1 MHWDSTSASA
11 TQPSCNKTVHF
22 DVLMLYRQVSTK
34 EKNSKGKQHK
44 RQYTSSVF
52 QQVMYFIKARQGP
65 QMHQDSAESGFPPTG
80 NPSGSYPDG
89 TVHAG
94 KLIWSKSG
102 WPGQAWT
109 GQIQINAE
117 TGTRKFFKKNPNITL
132 QHMTGCDSPLQTP
145 AGLVVRL

>member
-1 MHWDSTSASA
+1 
-11 TQPSCNKTVHF
+11 
-22 DVLMLYRQVSTK
+22 
-34 EKNSKGKQHK
+34 
-44 RQYTSSVF
+44 
-52 QQVMYFIKARQGP
+52 
-65 QMHQDSAESGFPPTG
+65 MHQDSAESGFPPTG
-80 NPSGSYPDG
+80 NPNGSYPDG

-117 TGTRKFFKKNPNITL
+117 TGTRKFKKKNLNITL
-132 QHMTGCDSPLQTP
+132 QHMTGCDSSLQTP